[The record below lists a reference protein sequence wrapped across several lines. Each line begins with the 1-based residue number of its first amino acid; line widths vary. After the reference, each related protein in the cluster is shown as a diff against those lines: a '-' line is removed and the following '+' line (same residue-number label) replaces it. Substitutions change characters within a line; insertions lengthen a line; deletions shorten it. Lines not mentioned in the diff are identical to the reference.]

1 MITVNAGEARERL
14 DRVLVTHFPEHS
26 RSEIQRWIEAGA
38 VRIDG
43 AVATSRSKV
52 HEGSRIEAT
61 PLPPATTTAKP
72 EAIPLSI
79 LFEDEHLLVVDKP
92 AGLVV
97 HPAPGHASGT
107 LVNAFLHHVG
117 ADEGEED
124 EDLFQSGPHGGRDA
138 IASARLAGHSG
149 RDPSR
154 PGIVHRL
161 DKDTSGVMVIAKTP
175 RAREV
180 LRVRFAAHDLERAYL
195 AIALGTHPPHATYDT
210 FHGRH
215 PKDRKRFTSKLTKGR
230 RAVTHVERLELLHGA
245 SWVRCRL
252 ETGRTHQIRV
262 HLAEHGHALLGDPV
276 YGGRPRDPR
285 LREAADALG
294 RQALHAAVLGFP
306 HPVTGAALRF
316 EAPLPA
322 DLSRALKALR
332 T

>member
-1 MITVNAGEARERL
+1 VILVNAAEARERL

-38 VRIDG
+38 VRVDG
-43 AVATSRSKV
+43 AIATSRSKV

-107 LVNAFLHHVG
+107 LVNAYLHHVG
-117 ADEGEED
+117 ADEGDED
-124 EDLFQSGPHGGRDA
+124 EDA
-138 IASARLAGHSG
+138 
-149 RDPSR
+149 SR

-195 AIALGTHPPHATYDT
+195 AIALGTHPPRATYDT

-215 PKDRKRFTSKLTKGR
+215 PTDRKRFTSKLTKGR

-276 YGGRPRDPR
+276 YGGRPRDAR

-306 HPVTGAALRF
+306 HPVTGTALRF

-322 DLSRALKALR
+322 DLSRALEALR
-332 T
+332 S

>member
-1 MITVNAGEARERL
+1 MILVNAAEARERL

-38 VRIDG
+38 VRVDG
-43 AVATSRSKV
+43 AIATSRSKV
-52 HEGSRIEAT
+52 HAGSRIEAT

-107 LVNAFLHHVG
+107 LVNAYLHHVG
-117 ADEGEED
+117 ADEGDED
-124 EDLFQSGPHGGRDA
+124 EDA
-138 IASARLAGHSG
+138 
-149 RDPSR
+149 SR

-195 AIALGTHPPHATYDT
+195 AIALGTHPPRATYDT

-215 PKDRKRFTSKLTKGR
+215 PTDRKRFTSKLTKGR

-276 YGGRPRDPR
+276 YGGRPRDAR

-306 HPVTGAALRF
+306 HPVTGTALRF

-322 DLSRALKALR
+322 DLSRALEALR
-332 T
+332 S